1 MNEELEKAR
10 ADSLYLCQK
19 LINEL
24 VRTQSDIPSFMGG
37 DVYKAYMSATEKAID
52 TAVKCRYKIR
62 NL

>member
-1 MNEELEKAR
+1 MNKELEKAR

-24 VRTQSDIPSFMGG
+24 VRTQSNVPSFMGG
-37 DVYKAYMSATEKAID
+37 DICKAYMTATEKAID
-52 TAVKCRYKIR
+52 KAVKCRSKIR